1 MLGKG
6 KGEGE
11 DKHEGQTN
19 KPKERRKSKDEKGPE
34 RVEKDMASGPA
45 FLIKLYARCQCAVV
59 LLPSI
64 LEPSLCFSNF
74 SWAPLGP
81 RWSWGSWWRWW
92 RKRSCS
98 TGSWLGTRWWRRW
111 SAGELLDGWLTLAT
125 AHRGLRSTTDG
136 WASAHTTSRLI
147 DRSLAHAHLHVRLG
161 HARVGGQVHSGIGQW
176 VVGHE
181 HVASD
186 RDIVQIA
193 RQ

>member
-81 RWSWGSWWRWW
+81 PRPEVV
-92 RKRSCS
+92 
-98 TGSWLGTRWWRRW
+98 LGVLV
-111 SAGELLDGWLTLAT
+111 AVVEEEELLHRQLA
-125 AHRGLRSTTDG
+125 
-136 WASAHTTSRLI
+136 
-147 DRSLAHAHLHVRLG
+147 
-161 HARVGGQVHSGIGQW
+161 
-176 VVGHE
+176 GHE
-181 HVASD
+181 VVAE
-186 RDIVQIA
+186 VVHW
-193 RQ
+193 